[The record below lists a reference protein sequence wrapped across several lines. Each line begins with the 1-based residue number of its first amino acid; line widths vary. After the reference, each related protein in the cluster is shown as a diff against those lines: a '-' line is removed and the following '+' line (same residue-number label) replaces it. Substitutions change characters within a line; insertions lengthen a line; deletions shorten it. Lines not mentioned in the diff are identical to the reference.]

1 MRNIMDWVI
10 DKMRLTDP
18 EDDMEILPSDETK
31 GIQTPEGKDQVY
43 YKAIQS
49 YENCKEVI
57 DRYKSGAACIFS
69 FDPTKVMDAQGMMN
83 YICGGIYALNGEID
97 SLSQNTYLAYEKRA
111 KIWHSDKKI

>member
-18 EDDMEILPSDETK
+18 EDDMEILPSDEAK

-57 DRYKSGAACIFS
+57 YRYKSGAACIFS
-69 FDPTKVMDAQGMMN
+69 FDPTKVMDTF
-83 YICGGIYALNGEID
+83 IVL
-97 SLSQNTYLAYEKRA
+97 SLLSVSRYPIFCRLSSLLYF
-111 KIWHSDKKI
+111 DK